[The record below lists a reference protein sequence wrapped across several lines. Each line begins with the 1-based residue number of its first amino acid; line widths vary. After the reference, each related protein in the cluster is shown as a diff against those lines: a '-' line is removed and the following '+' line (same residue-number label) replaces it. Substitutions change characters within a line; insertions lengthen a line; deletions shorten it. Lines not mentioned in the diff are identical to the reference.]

1 MSESSTIEQEP
12 PRSTPTAAVQSP
24 LNVDAGEAA
33 PRAPTS
39 HTPLPLANANN
50 PGGAIDYE
58 LLLDCVHCGLC
69 TASCPTY
76 VETGNENDSPR
87 GRIYLMRAVR
97 DERLELT
104 HEVQRHLELCL
115 DCRACE
121 SACPSGVQY
130 GKLIEPFRVGMEQ
143 QAIASGTTAKNDDWF
158 HRYILFGL
166 FPYPEKLRRSLAPA
180 RIAQK
185 LGLDRLLEATGLW
198 RLLPPRLGRLV
209 TMLPPL
215 EKPLPALPEFIAAKG
230 RRRARVALFTGC
242 VGDALFRQTNWATAR
257 VLQENGCDVI
267 VPQNQVC
274 CGAIHFHAGSSEP
287 AREMADKNA
296 AAFDANGVDAIIVN
310 VAGCGS
316 MLKDYGHHWPPMGQA
331 SSLPEN
337 NPQDTERH
345 RGRSLQ
351 RAREQFASKIRDC
364 NEFLD
369 QLGLIDPPGEIRL
382 TATYHDACHL
392 AHAQKVREQPR
403 NLLKKIPGLK
413 LVELPES
420 ELCCGAAGTYNLT
433 EPEMAERLAR
443 RKLTNIRSTGARL
456 VITANAGCLLQ
467 IAREARL
474 QGEKLKIIHPMELLD
489 LSYRREAVKF

>member
-1 MSESSTIEQEP
+1 
-12 PRSTPTAAVQSP
+12 
-24 LNVDAGEAA
+24 
-33 PRAPTS
+33 
-39 HTPLPLANANN
+39 
-50 PGGAIDYE
+50 
-58 LLLDCVHCGLC
+58 
-69 TASCPTY
+69 
-76 VETGNENDSPR
+76 
-87 GRIYLMRAVR
+87 MRAVR

-143 QAIASGTTAKNDDWF
+143 QATASGATVKNDDWF

-180 RIAQK
+180 RIAQT
-185 LGLDRLLEATGLW
+185 LGLDRLLVATGLW
-198 RLLPPRLGRLV
+198 RLLPPRLGRLA

-242 VGDALFRQTNWATAR
+242 VGDVLFRQTNWATAR

-267 VPQNQVC
+267 VPQNQAC

-296 AAFDANGVDAIIVN
+296 AAFDASNVDAIIVN

-316 MLKDYGHHWPPMGQA
+316 MLKDYGHHWHDSNHSLGAGFPTPPDQA
-331 SSLPEN
+331 
-337 NPQDTERH
+337 QT
-345 RGRSLQ
+345 
-351 RAREQFASKIRDC
+351 AREQFANKIRDC

-369 QLGLIDPPGEIRL
+369 ELGLIDPPGEIHL

-392 AHAQKVREQPR
+392 VHAQKVREQPR

-443 RKLTNIRSTGARL
+443 RKLNNIRSTGARL

-467 IAREARL
+467 IAREARM

-489 LSYRREAVKF
+489 LSYRRESVKF